1 MRWVIVFLS
10 SQTETTQRKCEASCG
25 SILKEHTSRTKFFQ
39 DNSLLSKD
47 TPNAE
52 TFVSK
57 KYARSLHIVEQRKTD
72 CTYFHCLLSHF
83 FELFGVCDPKLNK
96 NELRWAIKKTQRKNS
111 TAYKCV
117 GYKPNLHNKLVFCS
131 FAHYVLSKIIHLF
144 RKRWKKRKNSF
155 SHTNTKC
162 FGTVCGILIILS
174 QPTEWSTPKSS
185 ILSSFFSLFLLLFRW
200 NFTHFSLWCIF
211 KWIFR
216 LSNEKPSSMCPP
228 TWNVDESDVHR
239 SSTCLT
245 NSCHFKHLP
254 TYWQLLSMR
263 IPFFSPFTT
272 FVS

>member
-10 SQTETTQRKCEASCG
+10 SQTEATQRKCEASYG

-72 CTYFHCLLSHF
+72 CTYFHCLLSHVF
-83 FELFGVCDPKLNK
+83 FVLFGVCDPKLNK

-144 RKRWKKRKNSF
+144 RKRWKKTEKF
-155 SHTNTKC
+155 FLSHKHEMFRHCLRYSYHPEPTNWVVNTKI
-162 FGTVCGILIILS
+162 VH
-174 QPTEWSTPKSS
+174 
-185 ILSSFFSLFLLLFRW
+185 SFFFLF
-200 NFTHFSLWCIF
+200 SV
-211 KWIFR
+211 
-216 LSNEKPSSMCPP
+216 PA
-228 TWNVDESDVHR
+228 
-239 SSTCLT
+239 
-245 NSCHFKHLP
+245 
-254 TYWQLLSMR
+254 
-263 IPFFSPFTT
+263 
-272 FVS
+272 FVSLKFHSFFTLMNF